1 MKKTA
6 VKTLLT
12 ISLSFGILIN
22 PALAN
27 SEKNQAV
34 ASTQAQT
41 VQAQEKTNFSP
52 IFIGISDVMGLVKKG
67 DTQKGVDELTVLASE
82 FDKLVIRADLAS
94 EKQAVHD
101 AFANAINS
109 PNETNL
115 SDLSTNIYALEKL
128 QNPVDYRA
136 KRKEFAKKVT
146 PELETLK
153 GAINSFDNSPQKLAD
168 LRSAYDKFNRTWVAN
183 ERVVRNTSMA
193 HYGKIET
200 PLALIRVAIESSPPK
215 HEQIKDQFAK
225 LESAV
230 MSYNNGEAIEQVKK
244 DVDLNYGID
253 LLKDGLVN
261 FQNGKIADAQS
272 KLGEFIDIW
281 VMIEGDVSTR
291 NPALYRKVESQ
302 IPIIMAT
309 GEKAEQQAN
318 LQNIIDELAKINPKA
333 QYTAIDSMLIL
344 LREGLEA
351 LLIVMA
357 LITALK
363 AAKQASAKK
372 YVYAGVMTGLLASVG
387 GAIILQKL
395 FPAMASGANREA
407 LEGVV
412 GIVAVFMMLGIG
424 AWLHSKSSVAKW
436 NTYIKSHMGKAM
448 TTGSFFGLFT
458 LAFLSVFREGAETIL
473 FYVGILPNISM
484 ANFLTGIG
492 MALVILAVTAFI
504 MLKTSVKLPIPF
516 LFKILTWTI
525 YFLGF
530 KILGISLSALQLTN
544 HINRTFVPNLPA
556 IEWAGFFPTVQT
568 MTAQGVYVAII
579 VIMLILAKRQEKL
592 IN

>member
-1 MKKTA
+1 MIFYKK
-6 VKTLLT
+6 LT
-12 ISLSFGILIN
+12 VALMLSFGILIN

-153 GAINSFDNSPQKLAD
+153 GAINNFDNSPQKLAD
-168 LRSAYDKFNRTWVAN
+168 LRSAYDRFNRTWVAN

-200 PLALIRVAIESSPPK
+200 PLALIRVAIESSPPN

-230 MSYNNGEAIEQVKK
+230 MSYNNGEEIKQVKK

-544 HINRTFVPNLPA
+544 HINRTLAPNLPA